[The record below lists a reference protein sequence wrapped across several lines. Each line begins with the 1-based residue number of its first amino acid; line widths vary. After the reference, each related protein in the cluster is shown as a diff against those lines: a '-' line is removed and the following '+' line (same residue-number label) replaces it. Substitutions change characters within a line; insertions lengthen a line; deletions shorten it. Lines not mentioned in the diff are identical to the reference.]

1 MTISALGINHKTA
14 PVDLRE
20 QVAFNAEQ
28 LDAALQAVR
37 GLQGVQEAVI
47 VSTCNRTE
55 LYCRGDVSD
64 DLLLGWFTGFHSLP
78 PDALQNHHY
87 LFKNDQAISH
97 LMSVASGLDSL
108 VLGEPQILGQVK
120 QAYQIAKRQEA
131 VGGILER
138 LFQQTFR
145 VAKTV
150 RNETAVGQNAVS
162 VAYAAV
168 SMARH
173 IFSNLAKS
181 KVLLIGAGDTSEL
194 VAQHL
199 KQQGVTE
206 ITVANRTLQR
216 ARELAEKV
224 DGAAHSLSEL
234 SELLPDAD
242 IVVSSTASTLPIVG
256 KGTVEKAL
264 KKRRHKPMLL
274 IDLAVP
280 RDIEEQVNELDDAYL
295 YTVDDLQ
302 SIISENIRNREQAAK
317 EAQVIIRQQ
326 AQEFTDWLQS
336 LNSVELVRSYRQHTK
351 AVADTHLERALA
363 QLQQGKAPEEVLK
376 QFSHK
381 LVQQL
386 THQPTSLLK
395 SAGENND
402 QYTLAVLQ
410 QLWSGDGS
418 DPLEGK

>member
-20 QVAFNAEQ
+20 RVAFSTEQ
-28 LDAALQAVR
+28 LDSALQAIR
-37 GLQGVQEAVI
+37 QLQGVEEAVI

-55 LYCRGDVSD
+55 LYCQGDVSA
-64 DLLLGWFTGFHSLP
+64 DLLLGWLSGFHGLA
-78 PDALQNHHY
+78 PDALAQHHY
-87 LFKNDQAISH
+87 AYEDEQAISH

-120 QAYQIAKRQEA
+120 QSYQLAKRQAA

-138 LFQQTFR
+138 LFQHTFR

-150 RNETAVGQNAVS
+150 RNETEVGQNAVS

-168 SMARH
+168 SLAKH
-173 IFSNLAKS
+173 IFAKLDKS
-181 KVLLIGAGDTSEL
+181 SVLLIGAGDTSEL

-199 KQQGVTE
+199 KQQGVVD

-216 ARELAEKV
+216 ANELAEKV
-224 DGAAHSLSEL
+224 GGRAHSLSEL
-234 SELLPDAD
+234 GELLPSAD

-256 KGTVEKAL
+256 KGSIEQAL

-302 SIISENIRNREQAAK
+302 NIISENIKNREQAARQ
-317 EAQVIIRQQ
+317 AQVIIQQ
-326 AQEFTDWLQS
+326 QSREFGEWLKS
-336 LNSVELVRSYRQHTK
+336 LNSVELIRGYRQHAQAIAEQQT
-351 AVADTHLERALA
+351 ERAL
-363 QLQQGKAPEEVLK
+363 QLLAQGKAPEQVIQLLT
-376 QFSHK
+376 HR
-381 LVQQL
+381 LTQQL
-386 THQPTSLLK
+386 THQPTQLLK
-395 SAGENND
+395 LAGEQND
-402 QYTLAVLQ
+402 QKALALLQ
-410 QLWSGDGS
+410 QLVPDTTEHSENKD
-418 DPLEGK
+418 

>member
-14 PVDLRE
+14 SVDLRE
-20 QVAFNAEQ
+20 QVAFSAEQ
-28 LDAALQAVR
+28 LDTALQAIR
-37 GLQGVQEAVI
+37 NLKGVEEAVI

-55 LYCRGDVSD
+55 IYCRGDVES
-64 DLLLGWFTGFHSLP
+64 DLLLGWLTGFHRLTP
-78 PDALQNHHY
+78 NALESHHY
-87 LFKNDQAISH
+87 LLQNDEAIAH
-97 LMSVASGLDSL
+97 LMAVASGLDSL

-120 QAYQIAKRQEA
+120 QAYQLAKRQA
-131 VGGILER
+131 SVGGILER

-168 SMARH
+168 SMAKH
-173 IFSNLAKS
+173 IFAHLEQS

-199 KQQGVTE
+199 KQQGVSD
-206 ITVANRTLQR
+206 IVVANRTLQR
-216 ARELAEKV
+216 ATDMADRI
-224 DGAAHSLSEL
+224 GATAHSLSEL
-234 SELLPDAD
+234 SELLPQAD

-256 KGTVEKAL
+256 KGSIEKAL
-264 KKRRHKPMLL
+264 KKRRHRPMLL

-302 SIISENIRNREQAAK
+302 SIISENIRNREQAARD
-317 EAQVIIRQQ
+317 AQVIISQQ
-326 AQEFTDWLQS
+326 TQEFSDWLQS
-336 LNSVELVRSYRQHTK
+336 LNSIELVREYRSHTK
-351 AVADTHLERALA
+351 AIADEQLTKALA
-363 QLQQGKAPEEVLK
+363 QLAQGKDPADVL
-376 QFSHK
+376 QRFSHR

-386 THQPTSLLK
+386 THKPTSLLRA
-395 SAGENND
+395 AGENND
-402 QYTLAVLQ
+402 HYTLAVLQ
-410 QLWSGDGS
+410 QIWSEPKS
-418 DPLEGK
+418 DTKKG

>member
-20 QVAFNAEQ
+20 QVAFSNEQ
-28 LDAALQAVR
+28 LDTALQAIR
-37 GLQGVQEAVI
+37 QLQGVDEAVI

-55 LYCRGDVSD
+55 LYCQGTVST
-64 DLLLGWFTGFHSLP
+64 DLLLGWLAGFHGLQA
-78 PDALQNHHY
+78 DALIHHHY
-87 LFKNDQAISH
+87 QYQDQQAISH

-120 QAYQIAKRQEA
+120 QAYQHAKRHAA
-131 VGGILER
+131 VGGVLER

-150 RNETAVGQNAVS
+150 RNETEVGQNAVS

-168 SMARH
+168 SMAKH
-173 IFSNLAKS
+173 IFAKLEKS
-181 KVLLIGAGDTSEL
+181 RVLLIGAGDTSEL

-199 KQQGVTE
+199 RQQGVSD

-216 ARELAEKV
+216 ASELAGKI
-224 DGAAHSLSEL
+224 GGKAHSLSEL
-234 SELLPDAD
+234 GELLPNAD

-256 KGTVEKAL
+256 KGSIERAL

-302 SIISENIRNREQAAK
+302 NIISENIKNREQAA
-317 EAQVIIRQQ
+317 RQ
-326 AQEFTDWLQS
+326 AQMIIHQQSEEFGDWLKS
-336 LNSVELVRSYRQHTK
+336 LNSVELIRRYRQHSQQIAEQQLQK
-351 AVADTHLERALA
+351 AQLM
-363 QLQQGKAPEEVLK
+363 LQQGKSPEQVL
-376 QFSHK
+376 QLLSHR
-381 LVQQL
+381 LTQQL
-386 THQPTSLLK
+386 THQPTQILK
-395 SAGENND
+395 TAGEQND
-402 QYTLAVLQ
+402 QAALALLE
-410 QLWSGDGS
+410 QLWPASS
-418 DPLEGK
+418 DKKTQKD